1 LTDEKYKKKQNP
13 LYSLLIKDPEKGQ
26 ENLEDMVKKKMK
38 TKIINTRKNP
48 NKAKQIE
55 SKDTNRYELIYKSC
69 MEYYKKSLEN
79 KKLDKI
85 KIDEIIELGDLF
97 YIINKARRENKKYNI
112 EYINFLIKNNEITKK
127 QFGPFSWFKGDSQK
141 IGESIGKIKIET
153 QNSLDNE
160 GVNVFFNESTL
171 FLILKVKKKK

>member
-1 LTDEKYKKKQNP
+1 
-13 LYSLLIKDPEKGQ
+13 
-26 ENLEDMVKKKMK
+26 MK

-55 SKDTNRYELIYKSC
+55 SKDINRYELIYKSC

-127 QFGPFSWFKGDSQK
+127 QFGPFSGFKGDSQK

>member
-1 LTDEKYKKKQNP
+1 
-13 LYSLLIKDPEKGQ
+13 
-26 ENLEDMVKKKMK
+26 
-38 TKIINTRKNP
+38 
-48 NKAKQIE
+48 
-55 SKDTNRYELIYKSC
+55 

-97 YIINKARRENKKYNI
+97 YIINNKRRENKKYNI

-171 FLILKVKKKK
+171 FLILKIKKKNENSIFQIKQNYFNF